1 MTRILFLLSRFLD
14 GGIDAVLLDYLRY
27 LAQRSDY
34 RITLAISIHMGEL
47 EVFRK
52 QIPEQVEVVY
62 LVDRPALTRWRQQKI
77 THRLPLYIKMYDE
90 AILSPIRRQMIGN
103 KLHQLATQHDVVI
116 DFDCCHYAYL
126 KDVRTWKVAWFHFSF
141 KQLMEQNARR
151 TKRIGNHLRYYNN
164 IVTISQA
171 MLDEGKELFP
181 WLEGRWRLIYNAKD
195 EELLRRRSAEM
206 VNDPRINDSF
216 ILAIERLEESQ
227 KDLSTLIRAY
237 KILYKQYHHTEKL
250 YLLGKGRDEQRLR
263 QLAEELGVAD
273 NVVFLGFSSN
283 PYPWISKAKAI
294 AHSAKFEGLPTVM
307 IESLIMGKL
316 IVATDCP
323 TGPREILDD
332 GKAGLLTPVGDAEA
346 LAEALHRVLTDQSL
360 QATILAHA
368 KEYKQQFLFDH
379 AGKLFDEVI
388 HPSSTS
394 RL

>member
-52 QIPEQVEVVY
+52 QIPDQVDVVY
-62 LVDRPALTRWRQQKI
+62 LVDQPALTRWRQQKI
-77 THRLPLYIKMYDE
+77 TQRLPFYIKMYDE
-90 AILSPIRRQMIGN
+90 AVLSPIRRYMIGN
-103 KLHQLATQHDVVI
+103 KLHQLAKQHDVVI

-126 KDVRTWKVAWFHFSF
+126 KDVKTRKVAWFHFSF

-151 TKRIGNHLRYYNN
+151 TKRIGNHLRYYDR
-164 IVTISQA
+164 IVTISRA

-195 EELLRRRSAEM
+195 EQLLQRRACES
-206 VNDPRINDSF
+206 VGDPRLNGSY

-227 KDLSTLIRAY
+227 KDLTTLIRAY
-237 KILYKQYHHTEKL
+237 KVLHEQYHHAEKL
-250 YLLGKGRDEQRLR
+250 YLLGKGRDEQQLR
-263 QLAEELGVAD
+263 QLAQELCISEH
-273 NVVFLGFSSN
+273 VVFLGFSSN
-283 PYPWISKAKAI
+283 PYPWIAHAKAI

-323 TGPREILDD
+323 TGPREILDN
-332 GKAGLLTPVGDAEA
+332 GQAGLLTPVGNAEA
-346 LAEALHRVLTDQSL
+346 LAEALHRILTDESL
-360 QATILAHA
+360 QAAILAHA
-368 KEYKQQFLFDH
+368 KEYKQQFLFNH

-388 HPSSTS
+388 HS
-394 RL
+394 

>member
-34 RITLAISIHMGEL
+34 HITLAISIHMGEL

-52 QIPEQVEVVY
+52 QIPEQVDVVY
-62 LVDRPALTRWRQQKI
+62 LVDQPALTRWRQQKI
-77 THRLPLYIKMYDE
+77 TQRLPFYIKMYDE
-90 AILSPIRRQMIGN
+90 AVLSPIRRYMIGN
-103 KLHQLATQHDVVI
+103 KLHQLAKQHDVVI

-126 KDVRTWKVAWFHFSF
+126 KDVKTRKVAWFHFSF

-151 TKRIGNHLRYYNN
+151 TKRIGNHLRYYDR
-164 IVTISQA
+164 IVTISH
-171 MLDEGKELFP
+171 P

-195 EELLRRRSAEM
+195 EQLLQRRACES
-206 VNDPRINDSF
+206 VGDPRLNGSY

-227 KDLSTLIRAY
+227 KDLTTLIRAY
-237 KILYKQYHHTEKL
+237 KVLHEQYHHTEKL
-250 YLLGKGRDEQRLR
+250 YLLGKGRDEQQLR
-263 QLAEELGVAD
+263 QLAQELCISEH
-273 NVVFLGFSSN
+273 VVFLGFSSN
-283 PYPWISKAKAI
+283 PYPWIAHAKAI

-323 TGPREILDD
+323 TGPREILDN
-332 GKAGLLTPVGDAEA
+332 GQAGLLTPVGNAEA
-346 LAEALHRVLTDQSL
+346 LAEALHRILTDESL
-360 QATILAHA
+360 QAAILAHA
-368 KEYKQQFLFDH
+368 KEYKQQFLFNH

-388 HPSSTS
+388 HS
-394 RL
+394 

>member
-14 GGIDAVLLDYLRY
+14 GGIDAVLLDYLRF

-52 QIPEQVEVVY
+52 QIPDQVDVVY
-62 LVDRPALTRWRQQKI
+62 LVDQPALTRWRQHKI
-77 THRLPLYIKMYDE
+77 TQRLPFYIKMYDE
-90 AILSPIRRQMIGN
+90 AVLSPIRRYMIGN
-103 KLHQLATQHDVVI
+103 KLHQLAKQHDVVI

-126 KDVRTWKVAWFHFSF
+126 KDVKTRKVAWFHFSF

-151 TKRIGNHLRYYNN
+151 TKRIGNHLRYYDR

-195 EELLRRRSAEM
+195 EQLLQRRACES
-206 VNDPRINDSF
+206 VGDPRLNGSY

-227 KDLSTLIRAY
+227 KDLTTLIRAY
-237 KILYKQYHHTEKL
+237 KVLREQYHHTEKL
-250 YLLGKGRDEQRLR
+250 NLLGKGRDEQLLR
-263 QLAEELGVAD
+263 QLAQDLGISEH
-273 NVVFLGFSSN
+273 VVFLGFSSN
-283 PYPWISKAKAI
+283 PYPWIAHAKAI

-323 TGPREILDD
+323 TGPREILDN
-332 GKAGLLTPVGDAEA
+332 GQAGLLTPVGNAEA
-346 LAEALHRVLTDQSL
+346 LAEALHCILTDESL
-360 QATILAHA
+360 QAAILAHA
-368 KEYKQQFLFDH
+368 KEYKQQFLFNH

-388 HPSSTS
+388 HS
-394 RL
+394 

>member
-27 LAQRSDY
+27 LAQREDY
-34 RITLAISIHMGEL
+34 SISLAISIHMGEL

-52 QIPEQVEVVY
+52 QIPEQVKVVY
-62 LVDRPALTRWRQQKI
+62 LVDQPMLTRWRQQKI
-77 THRLPLYIKMYDE
+77 TQRLPFYIKMYDE
-90 AILSPIRRQMIGN
+90 ALLSPIRRHMIGQ
-103 KLHQLATQHDVVI
+103 KLRQLATLHDVVI

-126 KDVRTWKVAWFHFSF
+126 KNVKTWKVAWFHFSF
-141 KQLMEQNARR
+141 KQLMEQNRRR
-151 TKRIGNHLRYYNN
+151 TQRIGNHLRYYDR

-195 EELLRRRSAEM
+195 EELLRQRGSEP
-206 VNDPRINDSF
+206 VDDTRINDSY

-237 KILYKQYHHTEKL
+237 QLLRIEYHHEEKL
-250 YLLGKGRDEQRLR
+250 YLLGKGRDEQLLR
-263 QLAEELGVAD
+263 QLAESLGISD
-273 NVVFLGFSSN
+273 HVVFLGFSSN
-283 PYPWISKAKAI
+283 PYPWIAHAKAI

-323 TGPREILDD
+323 TGPREILDQ
-332 GKAGLLTPVGDAEA
+332 GRAGLLTPVGDAEKM
-346 LAEALHRVLTDQSL
+346 AEALHRLLTDEAL
-360 QATILAHA
+360 QTSILAHA
-368 KEYKQQFLFDH
+368 KKYKRQFLFDH

-388 HPSSTS
+388 HPS
-394 RL
+394 

>member
-34 RITLAISIHMGEL
+34 HITLAISIHMGEL

-52 QIPEQVEVVY
+52 QIPDQVDVVY
-62 LVDRPALTRWRQQKI
+62 LVDQPVLTRWRQQKI
-77 THRLPLYIKMYDE
+77 TQRLPFYIKMYDE
-90 AILSPIRRQMIGN
+90 AVLSPIRRYMIGN
-103 KLHQLATQHDVVI
+103 KLHQLAKQHDVVI

-126 KDVRTWKVAWFHFSF
+126 KDVKTRKVAWFHFSF

-151 TKRIGNHLRYYNN
+151 TKRIGNHLRYYDR

-195 EELLRRRSAEM
+195 EQLLHNRANEA
-206 VNDPRINDSF
+206 NDDPRLNGSY

-227 KDLSTLIRAY
+227 KDLTTLIRAY
-237 KILYKQYHHTEKL
+237 KVLREQYHHTEKL
-250 YLLGKGRDEQRLR
+250 NLLGKGRDEQLLR
-263 QLAEELGVAD
+263 QLAQDLGISEH
-273 NVVFLGFSSN
+273 VVFLGFSSN
-283 PYPWISKAKAI
+283 PYPWIAHAKAI

-323 TGPREILDD
+323 TGPREILDN
-332 GKAGLLTPVGDAEA
+332 GQAGLLTPVGNAEA
-346 LAEALHRVLTDQSL
+346 LAEALHRILTDESL
-360 QATILAHA
+360 QAAILAHA
-368 KEYKQQFLFDH
+368 KEYKQQFLFNH

-388 HPSSTS
+388 HS
-394 RL
+394 